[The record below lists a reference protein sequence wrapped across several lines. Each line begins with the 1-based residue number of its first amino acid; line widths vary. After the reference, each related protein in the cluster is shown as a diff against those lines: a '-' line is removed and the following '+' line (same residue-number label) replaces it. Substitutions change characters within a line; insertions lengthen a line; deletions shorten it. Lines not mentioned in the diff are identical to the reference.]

1 MMSQNKRAYEPPK
14 AKAYRFDES
23 EQILTMSG
31 GGGSTDNTPD
41 PTADFAA
48 NALNNLMVGVNTTI
62 E

>member
-14 AKAYRFDES
+14 ATAYRFDEN

-31 GGGSTDNTPD
+31 GGGNTETPSD

-48 NALNNLMVGVNTTI
+48 NALNNLMDGINTTI